1 MSEILVPVH
10 ELDQENRSTNLFHD
24 LYTRL
29 KVNNFSINR
38 QIPAYTSY
46 FDVAEFQIK
55 CVNELDI
62 YDVVIDKYTEQKKLN
77 NTYFYFYITKHNLDF
92 IA

>member
-1 MSEILVPVH
+1 M
-10 ELDQENRSTNLFHD
+10 
-24 LYTRL
+24 L

-55 CVNELDI
+55 CVNELEWNAMPQYKINKSSEACKTDAELPLLPTVLER
-62 YDVVIDKYTEQKKLN
+62 Y
-77 NTYFYFYITKHNLDF
+77 
-92 IA
+92 

>member
-1 MSEILVPVH
+1 M
-10 ELDQENRSTNLFHD
+10 
-24 LYTRL
+24 L

-62 YDVVIDKYTEQKKLN
+62 YDVIIDKYTEQKKLN
-77 NTYFYFYITKHNLDF
+77 NTYFCFNITKHNLDF

>member
-1 MSEILVPVH
+1 M
-10 ELDQENRSTNLFHD
+10 FYD
-24 LYTRL
+24 LHTRL
-29 KVNNFSINR
+29 EVNKFSINR

-77 NTYFYFYITKHNLDF
+77 NNYFYFYITKHNLDF

>member
-1 MSEILVPVH
+1 M
-10 ELDQENRSTNLFHD
+10 FYD
-24 LYTRL
+24 LHTRL

-62 YDVVIDKYTEQKKLN
+62 YDVIIDKYTEQKKLN
-77 NTYFYFYITKHNLDF
+77 NKYFYFYITKHNLDF